1 MMWAL
6 WGLLVSGL
14 VSATILPGNSEVAF
28 VWFLTQSP
36 QAWIWAWL
44 FVSVGNTLGS
54 MVSYGMG
61 RLLPQKQSITSG
73 NNARAMGWLTRY
85 GAVALWFAWVPLIGD
100 ALPIAAGWLRLNW
113 VSCLFFV
120 ALGKVMR
127 YGFLLLGFFV
137 WQSV

>member
-1 MMWAL
+1 MVWAL
-6 WGLLVSGL
+6 WGLLASGL

-36 QAWIWAWL
+36 QAWVWAWL

-54 MVSYGMG
+54 MISYGMG
-61 RLLPQKQSITSG
+61 RLLPKKPQQQGQKS
-73 NNARAMGWLTRY
+73 ARALRWLERY
-85 GAVALWFAWVPLIGD
+85 GAAALWFAWVPLVGD

-113 VSCLFFV
+113 FSCLVFI

-127 YGFLLLGFFV
+127 YGFLLLGFFA
-137 WQSV
+137 WW